1 MTEYIDDTVIF
12 NSFVIL
18 NFLLKKEFF
27 PALIIVIVIVIVIVI
42 YCKYVEF
49 TKNNTRVY
57 NTKKITDNIKII

>member
-1 MTEYIDDTVIF
+1 MDTGVYY
-12 NSFVIL
+12 V
-18 NFLLKKEFF
+18 
-27 PALIIVIVIVIVIVI
+27 VIVIVIVI